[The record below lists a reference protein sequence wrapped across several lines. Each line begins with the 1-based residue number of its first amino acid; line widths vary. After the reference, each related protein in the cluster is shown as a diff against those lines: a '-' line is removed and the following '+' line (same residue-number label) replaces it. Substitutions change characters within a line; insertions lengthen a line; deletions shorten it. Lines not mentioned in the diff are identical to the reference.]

1 MACKQLGSFQKWN
14 YRPYQDLIF
23 CSSCFCL
30 NYPDTNALP
39 CWWVHYTCPYTVFQ
53 EQGVCT
59 VCYCLP
65 GTWWRR
71 QIPEMNEWP
80 VQMPFQSTPRSTV
93 SQWFPRGTSGNTS
106 RGFFAPVTTIQ
117 SLQTK
122 KDAEGLMFHCECTP
136 VTTGKRWRL
145 SWCCCPTMGRRYK
158 SARRLHT
165 LWKVAL
171 CFCGACGFL
180 WLIPHWTL
188 RWKIKPKIDGSALKG
203 TCNLIQPSAGTVCY
217 TVPFLNWQG
226 CTIPITTRIPYSCI
240 THLCTHH
247 T

>member
-1 MACKQLGSFQKWN
+1 M
-14 YRPYQDLIF
+14 
-23 CSSCFCL
+23 
-30 NYPDTNALP
+30 
-39 CWWVHYTCPYTVFQ
+39 HYTCSYTVFQ

-65 GTWWRR
+65 GTWWRG
-71 QIPEMNEWP
+71 QTPEMNEWP

-93 SQWFPRGTSGNTS
+93 SQWVPRGTSGNTS

-165 LWKVAL
+165 LKSHPL
-171 CFCGACGFL
+171 FL
-180 WLIPHWTL
+180 WHL
-188 RWKIKPKIDGSALKG
+188 RVSVTDPILNLKMENQ
-203 TCNLIQPSAGTVCY
+203 TQ
-217 TVPFLNWQG
+217 NWQ
-226 CTIPITTRIPYSCI
+226 ISPERD
-240 THLCTHH
+240 L
-247 T
+247 